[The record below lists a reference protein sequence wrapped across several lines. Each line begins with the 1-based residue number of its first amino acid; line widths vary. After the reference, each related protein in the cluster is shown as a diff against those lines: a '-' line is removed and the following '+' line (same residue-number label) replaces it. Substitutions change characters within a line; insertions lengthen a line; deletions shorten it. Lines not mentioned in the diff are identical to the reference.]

1 MKPSTCFPLVLAFLT
16 ASCGTARPVLESD
29 STRVEVN
36 TVVETIHDTAYV
48 ELPVIVEKV
57 ATLDT
62 ASMLENKY
70 AKSAAL
76 VSGCPLPPNSEQRL
90 PSKSEQL
97 KIICKGYRLALL
109 VVERGEAE
117 RNGEQG
123 QPAAFRSP
131 YY

>member
-1 MKPSTCFPLVLAFLT
+1 MGIVKFIRNKQEVDISLVCIFAIILSIFLT
-16 ASCGTARPVLESD
+16 
-29 STRVEVN
+29 
-36 TVVETIHDTAYV
+36 I
-48 ELPVIVEKV
+48 
-57 ATLDT
+57 
-62 ASMLENKY
+62 
-70 AKSAAL
+70 
-76 VSGCPLPPNSEQRL
+76 CPLPPNSEQRL

>member
-1 MKPSTCFPLVLAFLT
+1 MKNLDKCLIFSNLVVTTKLVTMTKIKPLIQLREMIA
-16 ASCGTARPVLESD
+16 
-29 STRVEVN
+29 
-36 TVVETIHDTAYV
+36 
-48 ELPVIVEKV
+48 
-57 ATLDT
+57 
-62 ASMLENKY
+62 
-70 AKSAAL
+70 AAL
-76 VSGCPLPPNSEQRL
+76 SSMTNLSKTFEKFIICPLPPNSEQRL